1 MAIAF
6 FDLDRTLISENS
18 GKLWVR
24 SELRQGHITRW
35 QAIRAFHWLLRYQF
49 GLVDLEDA
57 LISAISNLEGLG
69 ESEMHQRSLR
79 FYRQEVRPLFRPGAF
94 RALSHHRRAGDKLV
108 LLSSTS
114 PYLAGAVREELEL
127 DDALCN
133 HFEVDAQGVFTGKA
147 QLPLC
152 YGKGKLAHAR
162 QHAEGSDVTL
172 AECSFYTDSSADLPA
187 LEAMGRPIAVNPDPR
202 LQREARGRGWE
213 IVDWGRP

>member
-35 QAIRAFHWLLRYQF
+35 QAVRAFNWLLRYQF

-57 LISAISNLEGLG
+57 LITAISALEGLD
-69 ESEMHQRSLR
+69 EDEMHQRSLR

-133 HFEVDAQGVFTGKA
+133 HFQVDSQGAFTGKA
-147 QLPLC
+147 KLPLC
-152 YGKGKLAHAR
+152 YGKGKLSHAR
-162 QHAEGSDVTL
+162 QHAEASDVTL
-172 AECSFYTDSSADLPA
+172 AECSFYSDSSADIPA